1 MHKPSQAHKGSS
13 HLLRII
19 GGEWRSRRLTFADAP
34 HLRPTPA
41 RVRETLFNWLQ
52 GRIVGACCLDLFAG
66 SGALGFEAL
75 SRGAK
80 QVVMVEKHPAAANAL
95 RQNSQLLHATGAQLI
110 NDDALRYLQ
119 RATERFDVIFLDP
132 PFRQDF
138 LPKVLNLINTRGLL
152 NTDGLIY
159 LEQEAE
165 AALDFSEFGLAIYRQ
180 TKAGQVQSLLLSAV
194 EPSV

>member
-1 MHKPSQAHKGSS
+1 
-13 HLLRII
+13 
-19 GGEWRSRRLTFADAP
+19 
-34 HLRPTPA
+34 
-41 RVRETLFNWLQ
+41 
-52 GRIVGACCLDLFAG
+52 
-66 SGALGFEAL
+66 
-75 SRGAK
+75 
-80 QVVMVEKHPAAANAL
+80 
-95 RQNSQLLHATGAQLI
+95 
-110 NDDALRYLQ
+110 LRYLQ

>member
-1 MHKPSQAHKGSS
+1 MHKPSQARKGSS
-13 HLLRII
+13 NLLRII

-34 HLRPTPA
+34 HLRPTPD

-52 GRIVGACCLDLFAG
+52 GRIVGAHCLDLFAG

-80 QVVMVEKHPAAANAL
+80 QVVMVEKHTAAANAL
-95 RQNSQLLHATGAQLI
+95 RQNSQLLPATGAQLI

-119 RATERFDVIFLDP
+119 RATERFDIIFLDP

>member
-1 MHKPSQAHKGSS
+1 MHKPSQARKGSS
-13 HLLRII
+13 NLLRII

-34 HLRPTPA
+34 HLRPTPD

-52 GRIVGACCLDLFAG
+52 GRIVGAHCLDLFAG

-80 QVVMVEKHPAAANAL
+80 QVIMVEKHTAAANAL
-95 RQNSQLLHATGAQLI
+95 RQNSQLLPATGAQLI

-119 RATERFDVIFLDP
+119 RATERFDIIFLDP